1 MAENLDVLRTEK
13 KYVLPVHVAG
23 AVKSRLSYI
32 LQPDEFCR
40 DQKPYLVKSL
50 YFDSL
55 SDRDYYQKCSGLE
68 NRHKIRLRTY
78 GDGGAIKLEW
88 KRKQGS
94 KQRKQSLL
102 VSKQAAQ
109 ELIDGS
115 YRCLLEY
122 DDDLARRLYAIM
134 TEQVYRPKCLVQ
146 YERFAYALATND
158 IRITFDSNISA
169 QEGNLELFSGAV
181 AWYPVQPPNLVTLEI
196 KYNHFLLEHIQ
207 TALAPF
213 GLRET
218 ASSKYLRG
226 RYFSMGASVL

>member
-88 KRKQGS
+88 KRKQGA

-169 QEGNLELFSGAV
+169 QEGNFELFSGAV

-196 KYNHFLLEHIQ
+196 KYNHFLLEQIQ

-213 GLRET
+213 GLSET